1 MSTVYGENGLTG
13 TGYVPPKRVNFGWLG
28 EAWGLFRENAGL
40 WIFAILIG
48 VYGPIAFNLFVFV
61 AQGISAHVALGVHNT
76 AGVFQSM
83 SRGLILG
90 VTILDI
96 IFTAYIWSGIFR
108 MAVKQVS
115 GEPIS
120 FGDIFSGARTFGQ
133 MLVFMIVAYVL
144 VSVGTIV
151 ILGGLLAGALLLPG
165 FALIASGEP
174 VGSAISKSIAAMW
187 GARFQGMAFV
197 FGLGM
202 IVTLSI
208 FAFGFG
214 PLVTLSMVA
223 LISALAY
230 RDMIGLPNSGTSESL
245 ESILGIKAD
254 KAHAVSLT
262 GESLDETAPK

>member
-1 MSTVYGENGLTG
+1 MST
-13 TGYVPPKRVNFGWLG
+13 GYEPPKRVNFGWLG
-28 EAWGLFRENAGL
+28 EAWSLFRENAGL

-76 AGVFQSM
+76 VDVFHVM

-120 FGDIFSGARTFGQ
+120 FGDIFSGARNFGP
-133 MLVFMIVAYVL
+133 MLIFMIVAYVL

-174 VGSAISKSIAAMW
+174 VGSAISKSITAMW

-197 FGLGM
+197 FGMGM

-230 RDMIGLPNSGTSESL
+230 RDMIGLPNTGST
-245 ESILGIKAD
+245 ESIEQILGLKGETP
-254 KAHAVSLT
+254 HAVSLT
-262 GESLDETAPK
+262 GEAIDEPVQK